1 MQFRPLTLEVHLP
14 SEDCKLVGLTNN
26 VLLVIDAVGLN
37 KYNFHRLSLIQL
49 HQIFVRSTCFAS
61 EFIRKPLQ
69 RTGKPY
75 TYLAQNIK
83 SFIIINMKKAREKR
97 RSCE

>member
-1 MQFRPLTLEVHLP
+1 MEPYN
-14 SEDCKLVGLTNN
+14 CKLVGLTNN

-75 TYLAQNIK
+75 TYLTQNIK
-83 SFIIINMKKAREKR
+83 SFIIIKMKKAREREEAAGKYVL
-97 RSCE
+97 